1 MTANAAGGQ
10 GVSSAASTTR
20 RRGIIGFFNDLSL
33 GSKLM
38 LGFGILVLVTLSGAL
53 VSFVGSRVA
62 TAKIQITDDVRVPAA
77 LGALEAQAN
86 LLRMLGDVRGYLAL
100 GDPLDRA
107 SYRNS
112 AEAFNA
118 NLAKLTQLSSGLDP
132 ASQQRIRELQGLYTQ
147 WESLPDKL
155 FELRDDQLDRE
166 PAYRLLATQ
175 GTQLAGSVLIDINQM
190 IELQGSREPS
200 QDNMFG
206 LQDMAQFQGSFAAM
220 LSALRGYTTTRNPA
234 FRAEY
239 EANLALN
246 LAALNR
252 LTGRRSSLSPP
263 QQALLDRITKNHQEF
278 LQLPNQI
285 FAILE
290 SDEWRQDLK
299 LFTTQAVPL
308 ADQMKDLLYTMVTD
322 QQFLLTRDLGDG
334 RQNLVLTNSL
344 IAVGGAFAVVL
355 GVFLALIFRSS
366 IAGPV
371 RRLTGVAE
379 RITGGDLEASAPV
392 ESRDEIGTLANT
404 FNTMT
409 AQLQRSLRQVTRE
422 KKRADDLLNV
432 VIPIGVQLSAEKDL
446 SRLLER
452 MVVDAMAF
460 CHARTGILYLRTDD
474 SLLRYVILRCE
485 VNNLY
490 AGGTTGLAVPF
501 DPVPLKDAV
510 TQQPNMDSMP
520 SAVVSTGVC
529 VNISSGPDTVGSERA
544 EILDFKL
551 KHGYEPTSMLTLP
564 LTNTQRD
571 VVGVLQL
578 VDARDPDTNQIVPFD
593 RNLQQMMESLSALAG
608 VAMDSYLREQAL
620 RQEIEQLRIE
630 IDDSKRQKQVSEI
643 VESDFFQDL
652 QSKARTLR
660 TRSRP
665 ASGAEPSTGSP

>member
-1 MTANAAGGQ
+1 MTSRSFEGQ
-10 GVSSAASTTR
+10 GVSSATKKHQR
-20 RRGIIGFFNDLSL
+20 RIVSFFNNLSL

-38 LGFGILVLVTLSGAL
+38 LGFGILVLVTLFGAL
-53 VSFVGSRVA
+53 TSYLGSRVA
-62 TAKIQITDDVRVPAA
+62 TDKIRITDDVRVPAA

-112 AEAFNA
+112 SDAFAA
-118 NLAKLTQLSSGLDP
+118 NLTKLDQLAPRLDP
-132 ASQQRIRELQGLYTQ
+132 ESQGRIQQLHTLYLQ
-147 WESLPDKL
+147 WEALPDKL
-155 FELRDDQLDRE
+155 FTLRDDQLDRE

-200 QDNMFG
+200 QDNMFV

-252 LTGRRSSLSPP
+252 LQGRRLSLSPT
-263 QQALLDRITKNHQEF
+263 QQTLLDRITQNHQAF
-278 LQLPNQI
+278 LKLPAQI

-322 QQFLLTRDLGDG
+322 QQYLLTRDLGDG
-334 RQNLVLTNSL
+334 RQNLVLTNSVTAAGGLLGL
-344 IAVGGAFAVVL
+344 IL
-355 GVFLALIFRSS
+355 GLLLALTFRSA

-379 RITGGDLEASAPV
+379 RITSGDLEAAASV
-392 ESRDEIGTLANT
+392 ESRDEIGTLATT

-409 AQLQRSLRQVTRE
+409 SQLRRTLHQVTRE

-432 VIPIGVQLSAEKDL
+432 VIPIGVQLSAEKDFG
-446 SRLLER
+446 RLLDR
-452 MVVDAMAF
+452 MVVDAMQF
-460 CHARTGILYLRTDD
+460 CRANTGILYLRTEDNF
-474 SLLRYVILRCE
+474 LRYVILRCD
-485 VNNLY
+485 VNGVV
-490 AGGTTGLAVPF
+490 AGGSTET
-501 DPVPLKDAV
+501 PVPYPPIPLYDPE
-510 TQQPNMDSMP
+510 TGQPNADSMP
-520 SAVVSTGVC
+520 AAVALSGIA
-529 VNISSGPDTVGSERA
+529 VNIPDARATQGSERI
-544 EILDFKL
+544 EILDFQSKL
-551 KHGYEPTSMLTLP
+551 GFEPLSVLTIP

-578 VDARDPDTNQIVPFD
+578 ADAQDPETNQVGAFD

-608 VAMDSYLREQAL
+608 VALDSYLREQAL

-630 IDDSKRQKQVSEI
+630 IDEAKRQKQVSEI
-643 VESDFFQDL
+643 VDSDFFQDL
-652 QSKARTLR
+652 QSKARNLR
-660 TRSRP
+660 NRP
-665 ASGAEPSTGSP
+665 RQNSGTSSAGSD